1 MVLRTLRANADD
13 DLTTEALFLVKA
25 KAAPLHAIR
34 ATPADTGNFMIII
47 MMYAIKLR
55 VNNNGSNHL
64 IIHTPRT
71 PSISKVEKN
80 INVCEM

>member
-25 KAAPLHAIR
+25 KAAPLQAIR

-47 MMYAIKLR
+47 MMY
-55 VNNNGSNHL
+55 VNKTES
-64 IIHTPRT
+64 
-71 PSISKVEKN
+71 
-80 INVCEM
+80 